1 MKHILYLSY
10 FYEPDLSAGSFRN
23 TYLAKT
29 LSKSLTEFT
38 HIHLICTHPNRYA
51 SHGKKVPDMEDHG
64 NLTIYRIRVPQHHN
78 KFFKQLISFY
88 YYQRGV
94 WRIIRKIKFHTIFV
108 SSSKLFTAHL
118 AYRISKKTMAP
129 YYLDL
134 RDLFSENLAEFIP
147 YPRIAQVVSKF
158 VRKYFEIPTFL
169 NAKHISINSEGFR
182 DSIPKNYRGKVSFFP
197 NGIDDLFY
205 GWSQNPEL
213 TTQRMIVTYA
223 GNIGE
228 AQALH
233 KIIPPLADYLKRSH
247 TFQIIGAG
255 SAKHK
260 LEAEIERYSLT
271 NILIIDPVEREQ
283 LLKYYCNSHYLFL
296 HLNDYKSLEK
306 VLPSKLFE
314 YGGGNIPIL
323 AGIAG
328 AAKKFMED
336 ELKENIFI
344 FEPCNFEMLKEYMEL
359 HPYTIKFR
367 MDFIKKYN
375 RQYITYMMTESILS
389 EFYGHR

>member
-1 MKHILYLSY
+1 
-10 FYEPDLSAGSFRN
+10 
-23 TYLAKT
+23 
-29 LSKSLTEFT
+29 
-38 HIHLICTHPNRYA
+38 
-51 SHGKKVPDMEDHG
+51 
-64 NLTIYRIRVPQHHN
+64 
-78 KFFKQLISFY
+78 
-88 YYQRGV
+88 
-94 WRIIRKIKFHTIFV
+94 
-108 SSSKLFTAHL
+108 
-118 AYRISKKTMAP
+118 
-129 YYLDL
+129 
-134 RDLFSENLAEFIP
+134 
-147 YPRIAQVVSKF
+147 
-158 VRKYFEIPTFL
+158 
-169 NAKHISINSEGFR
+169 
-182 DSIPKNYRGKVSFFP
+182 
-197 NGIDDLFY
+197 
-205 GWSQNPEL
+205 
-213 TTQRMIVTYA
+213 MIVTYA

-323 AGIAG
+323 AGVAG